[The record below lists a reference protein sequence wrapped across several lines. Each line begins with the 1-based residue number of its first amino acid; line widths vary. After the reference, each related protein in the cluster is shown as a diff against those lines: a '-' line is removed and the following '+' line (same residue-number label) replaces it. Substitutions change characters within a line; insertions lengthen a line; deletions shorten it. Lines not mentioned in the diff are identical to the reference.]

1 MNDDQFAF
9 FKQVVETTGPSGYEQ
24 DTQRVW
30 RDRVQGAADSVKVD
44 SLGNAIAVL
53 NPGGNPSVMID
64 AHIDEIGFIVRYIDD
79 DGYVYW
85 APIGGFDPSTL
96 AGNRV
101 SINGKNGPVY
111 GVMGRKPIHLL
122 DQDERK
128 KAPEIKSMWI
138 DIGANGRE
146 EAEALL
152 SIGDAGGRAAGM
164 HRLQGNLV
172 TANSLDDRIGSYVL
186 AESFRNLA
194 QSKPQAAVYAA
205 SSVQE
210 EIGLRGARVSAYDT
224 DATIGIALE
233 VTWTS
238 DHPQAPKTELG
249 SVKVG
254 NGPVIFRG
262 ANTNPRVFERLVAAA
277 KTANAPYQVDA
288 IAGGTPTD
296 QNAMQMSRSGM
307 ATGLVSV
314 PTRYLHTASEVAS
327 TDDIDAA
334 VAIVTRFVQDLGPD
348 VDLTP

>member
-9 FKQVVETTGPSGYEQ
+9 FKKVVETTGPSGYEQ
-24 DTQRVW
+24 ETQRVW
-30 RDRVQGAADSVKVD
+30 RERVQGVADSIKVD

-53 NPGGNPSVMID
+53 NPEGSPSVLID

-79 DGYVYW
+79 DGYIYW
-85 APIGGFDPSTL
+85 GSIGGFDPATL

-101 SINGKNGPVY
+101 SIVGKNGPVY

-122 DQDERK
+122 DQEERK
-128 KAPEIKSMWI
+128 KSPELKNMWI
-138 DIGANGRE
+138 DIGVSSRA
-146 EAEALL
+146 EAEALV
-152 SIGDAGGRAAGM
+152 SVGDAGGRASGM
-164 HRLQGNLV
+164 HRLQGSLV
-172 TANSLDDRIGSYVL
+172 TANSLDDRIGSYIL
-186 AESFRNLA
+186 AESFRNLGE
-194 QSKPQAAVYAA
+194 SGPQAAVYAA

-210 EIGLRGARVSAYDT
+210 EIGLRGARVSAYDA

-249 SVKVG
+249 TVKVG
-254 NGPVIFRG
+254 QGPVIFRG

-277 KTANAPYQVDA
+277 AAAGVPYQIDA

-334 VAIVTRFVQDLGPD
+334 VAIVTRFVQDLTPD

>member
-1 MNDDQFAF
+1 VNDDQFAF
-9 FKQVVETTGPSGYEQ
+9 FKQIVETTGPSGYEQ
-24 DTQRVW
+24 NTQRVW
-30 RDRVQGAADSVKVD
+30 RDRVQGVADSIKVD

-53 NPGGNPSVMID
+53 NTNGNPSVLID

-79 DGYVYW
+79 DGYIYW

-101 SINGKNGPVY
+101 SIVGKNGPVY

-128 KAPEIKSMWI
+128 KAPDLKNMWI
-138 DIGANGRE
+138 DIGVSNRE
-146 EAEALL
+146 EAEGLL

-164 HRLQGNLV
+164 QRLQGSLV

-186 AESFRNLA
+186 AECVRNLG
-194 QSKPQAAVYAA
+194 QSEPRAAVYAA

-224 DATIGIALE
+224 NAQIGIALE

-254 NGPVIFRG
+254 QGPVIFRG
-262 ANTNPRVFERLVAAA
+262 ANTNPRVFDRLVAAA
-277 KTANAPYQVDA
+277 RAAGVPYQIDA

-334 VAIVTRFVQDLGPD
+334 VAIVTRFVQDLTPD

>member
-9 FKQVVETTGPSGYEQ
+9 FKQIVETTGPSGYEQ
-24 DTQRVW
+24 ETQRVW
-30 RDRVQGAADSVKVD
+30 RERVAGVADSVKVD
-44 SLGNAIAVL
+44 ALGNAIAVL
-53 NPGGNPSVMID
+53 NGGGSPSVMID

-79 DGYVYW
+79 DGYLYW

-101 SINGKNGPVY
+101 SIVGKNGPVY

-128 KAPEIKSMWI
+128 KAPELKNMWI
-138 DIGANGRE
+138 DIGAANRE
-146 EAEALL
+146 EAEALVA
-152 SIGDAGGRAAGM
+152 IGDAGGRAAGM
-164 HRLQGNLV
+164 HRLQGSLV

-186 AESFRNLA
+186 AESFRNLGA
-194 QSKPQAAVYAA
+194 SKPQAAVYAA

-224 DATIGIALE
+224 NADIGIALE

-238 DHPQAPKTELG
+238 DHPQAPRTELG
-249 SVKVG
+249 TVKVG
-254 NGPVIFRG
+254 SGPVIFRG

-277 KTANAPYQVDA
+277 QAAGAPYQIDA

-334 VAIVTRFVQDLGPD
+334 VAIVTRFVQDLTGE

>member
-9 FKQVVETTGPSGYEQ
+9 FRQVVETTGPSGYEQ
-24 DTQRVW
+24 DTQRIW
-30 RDRVQGAADSVKVD
+30 RDRVHGVADSVKVD
-44 SLGNAIAVL
+44 ALGNAIAVL
-53 NPGGNPSVMID
+53 NPDGNPSVMID

-79 DGYVYW
+79 DGYIYW
-85 APIGGFDPSTL
+85 ASIGGFDPSTL

-101 SINGKNGPVY
+101 SIKGKNGPVY

-122 DQDERK
+122 DADERK
-128 KAPEIKSMWI
+128 KAPELKNMWI
-138 DIGANGRE
+138 DIGVNSRE

-152 SIGDAGGRAAGM
+152 AIGDAGGRAAGM

-186 AESFRNLA
+186 AESFRNLG

-224 DATIGIALE
+224 NATIGIALE

-249 SVKVG
+249 SIKVG
-254 NGPVIFRG
+254 KGPVIFRG

-277 KTANAPYQVDA
+277 DAANAPYQVDA

>member
-1 MNDDQFAF
+1 VNDEQFAF
-9 FKQVVETTGPSGYEQ
+9 FKQLVETTGPSGYEQ

-30 RDRVQGAADSVKVD
+30 RERVQDAADSVKVD

-53 NPGGNPSVMID
+53 NGGGSPNVMID

-79 DGYVYW
+79 DGYIYW
-85 APIGGFDPSTL
+85 SNIGGFDPSTL
-96 AGNRV
+96 AGTRV
-101 SINGKNGPVY
+101 RIKGKNGPVY

-122 DQDERK
+122 DPEERK
-128 KAPEIKSMWI
+128 KAPELKNLWI
-138 DIGANGRE
+138 DIGVSSRE
-146 EAEALL
+146 EAEALV
-152 SIGDAGGRAAGM
+152 SIGDAGGRASGM
-164 HRLQGNLV
+164 QRLQGNIV
-172 TANSLDDRIGSYVL
+172 TSNSLDDRIGCYVM
-186 AESFRNLA
+186 AEAFRNLGE
-194 QSKPQAAVYAA
+194 SKPQAAVYAA

-210 EIGLRGARVSAYDT
+210 EVGLRGARVSAYDT
-224 DATIGIALE
+224 NATIGIALE

-238 DHPQAPKTELG
+238 DHPLAPKTELG

-254 NGPVIFRG
+254 HGPVIFRG

-277 KTANAPYQVDA
+277 KLADAPYQVDA

-296 QNAMQMSRSGM
+296 QNAMQMSRAGM

-314 PTRYLHTASEVAS
+314 PTRYLHSASELAS

>member
-1 MNDDQFAF
+1 VNDEQFAF

-24 DTQRVW
+24 ETQRVW
-30 RDRVQGAADSVKVD
+30 RERVQGVADSIKVD

-53 NPGGNPSVMID
+53 NPDGDPSVLID

-79 DGYVYW
+79 DGYIYW
-85 APIGGFDPSTL
+85 SSIGGFDPSTL

-101 SINGKNGPVY
+101 SIVGKNGPVY

-128 KAPEIKSMWI
+128 RAPELKNMWI
-138 DIGANGRE
+138 DIGVSSRE

-152 SIGDAGGRAAGM
+152 SIGDAGGRASGM

-186 AESFRNLA
+186 AESFRNLG
-194 QSKPQAAVYAA
+194 SSRPQAAVYAA
-205 SSVQE
+205 SAVQE
-210 EIGLRGARVSAYDT
+210 EIGLRGARVSAYDAN
-224 DATIGIALE
+224 ATIGIALE

-254 NGPVIFRG
+254 EGPVIFRG

-277 KTANAPYQVDA
+277 DAAGAPYQIDA

-334 VAIVTRFVQDLGPD
+334 VAIVTQFVQDLTPE
-348 VDLTP
+348 VNLTP

>member
-30 RDRVQGAADSVKVD
+30 RDRIEAAADSVKLD

-53 NPGGNPSVMID
+53 NPGGNPSVLID

-79 DGYVYW
+79 DGYIYW
-85 APIGGFDPSTL
+85 SSIGGFDPSTL

-101 SINGKNGPVY
+101 TINGKNGPVY

-122 DQDERK
+122 DPEERK
-128 KAPEIKSMWI
+128 KSPELKNMWI
-138 DIGANGRE
+138 DIGVTSRE
-146 EAEALL
+146 EAQALL

-194 QSKPQAAVYAA
+194 ESKPQAAVYAA

-210 EIGLRGARVSAYDT
+210 EIGLRGARVSAYD
-224 DATIGIALE
+224 ANAMIGIALE

-249 SVKVG
+249 SVRVG
-254 NGPVIFRG
+254 QGPVIFRG
-262 ANTNPRVFERLVAAA
+262 ANTNPLVFERLVAAA
-277 KTANAPYQVDA
+277 EAAGTPYQIDA

-334 VAIVTRFVQDLGPD
+334 VAIVTRFVQDLTPD
-348 VDLTP
+348 VNLIP